1 MRHIMM
7 LCAGY
12 CTTAERL
19 VAAAS
24 GRCTAIGLPAGT
36 RSGTTWS
43 SYAGCS
49 PVRCLWVDCCC
60 RYTPDANGFF
70 AGQTGYGYISIASF
84 IEAAACI
91 NSGSKGIGYYEQEGQ
106 LALASKTLAVTAILQ
121 AGRLSLD
128 NKGAAVDIL
137 YDDHG
142 QPEQVRLAAAPGVTV

>member
-1 MRHIMM
+1 MSQTKRKPSSQLVWLDAQH
-7 LCAGY
+7 
-12 CTTAERL
+12 TA
-19 VAAAS
+19 VAR
-24 GRCTAIGLPAGT
+24 G
-36 RSGTTWS
+36 
-43 SYAGCS
+43 
-49 PVRCLWVDCCC
+49 VDCC

-142 QPEQVRLAAAPGVTV
+142 QPEQVRLAAAPGGTV